1 MATECGRKDQELVI
15 NMKVSFRKIRKME
28 WDSSLGRMGM
38 STWVSSKMMRGKVR
52 EK

>member
-1 MATECGRKDQELVI
+1 VI
-15 NMKVSFRKIRKME
+15 NIKGSSRKIGKMG